1 MSVELNPRL
10 ALRIVA
16 IAARRAEPKP
26 RLSRK
31 TPRVALH
38 EMFLKLA
45 EGQTVDAISWM
56 GLL

>member
-1 MSVELNPRL
+1 MFYLPF
-10 ALRIVA
+10 
-16 IAARRAEPKP
+16 
-26 RLSRK
+26 LSRQK
-31 TPRVALH
+31 RKACLH